1 MSNNVYK
8 PAWPGLNS
16 YAEEDQSR
24 FFGRDREIDLL
35 KDAIGT
41 ESLCTIYG
49 VSGVGKTSLLQAGV
63 FPELRAR
70 CFLPVYLRL
79 GHEKI
84 DRPYAAQIIEG
95 CLAAAR
101 KSRLEVVETCQALG
115 ASEHET
121 LWEWFHRHE
130 FLNAVKKVVR
140 PVLVIDQ
147 FEEVFTQGSDKA
159 EKESWFDEL
168 TDLCSNSVPESVAD
182 FMSNS
187 ENDLAFQTENQTWRT
202 VICLR
207 EDFLSRLEERT
218 VEYPIFK
225 RNRISIGPLSA
236 ENAIEAVLKGG
247 NGIVDLT
254 VAECIVRYVG
264 GSAGKIETPLL
275 SLFCS
280 RLDILRQRAEL
291 PKISQELVEGNKG
304 KILNS
309 FYDESMG
316 LVSASSRDYLEANLL
331 NEGGYR
337 TPVQLDEAERNGVR
351 PEEWKTLERV
361 RLLHVISRDNVQ
373 WLEFSHDTLA
383 PVAKSALER
392 RKADRERHVMQEKLA
407 RSRRRTRRFF
417 YAFVGF
423 IGFICIASFAT
434 WFLFYKEYV
443 AYYREFTKKW
453 GHPVGVGAPLTME
466 QVRHRECSFRMKRK
480 GLYSWRGFHF
490 EPTYAYRV
498 EAVNGRLQPTTA
510 HGMVTY
516 LWGGEDTAEQM
527 QKELD
532 KRNSNTSSASG
543 DSLLWRGEDTTEQNS
558 NSNGAS
564 GGSLYKGD
572 IKSVGKDNTNNNRK
586 SGFLPSTK
594 LGTVCTWEFMC
605 DKDGL
610 PEREIGYD
618 EKGEIVWM
626 MPYAVEAAAN
636 NGKPESAIVHFTMKD
651 GYPARQRLDDA
662 EYVRITYDNDNG
674 YETCHEFRDREGN
687 KTQGPDGAY
696 AQSREYYPSG
706 QLKRVSSLGE
716 NGEYIIDNAGNTGL
730 RFEYSDDNREMC
742 AISFGTNEEMKAVNS
757 GWVKCENQY
766 DEWGN
771 LKEQRFSNKEDQLY
785 CIYGWPVGII
795 ERDAHGLKR
804 SVTLRKQMS
813 DGEGLEQYGLYDF
826 EGNETNVVWRT
837 AKDKTP
843 MCMPGS
849 AVHMICREYAGK
861 DKVSVEWYLDVN
873 NEATTNEN
881 GVARE
886 ERIYNTSTGMLATNN
901 LYALPGQGGVIGYT
915 NVHHLCRSFDGF
927 GNQTGERYF
936 DADGN
941 PTTDNNG
948 VFECQYSW
956 KGGYKVR
963 DDYLAPNGKGGVLGD
978 TNVHHMVKIYNV
990 INGANRCVRE
1000 EYYGCDER
1008 PVADN
1013 NGIARTECTYDTAG
1027 VERRRDLYSADAAG
1041 GIWGS
1046 TNLCHVLETR
1056 DERGNTETQQ
1066 CFDRD
1071 GRYVASDGTGM
1082 VVGRMSYFPGSGD
1095 NPPVISMLD
1104 GFSMPTVGFGNDG
1117 RRCRQTRFYREDGGE
1132 RRVEEVDFGG
1142 NRHIEEKNA
1151 DGNVTSEDFVSARE
1165 GSADFGLHGVAKI
1178 KRRYGIK
1185 PTTLFERLFG
1195 GGVKQKDTCVREIYS
1210 DSTGK
1215 PIVNRFGIA
1224 GWRKETDYSTGKIG
1238 RTKYFDVSS
1247 NETKVVEGKIVVSR
1261 RVRPLGMADNSG
1273 IKVGDIIC
1281 RYNDY
1286 DILHSDLDV
1295 MEQVASTGMRMNK
1308 RIIVARR
1315 NTNGKYDM
1323 IPYLLPTGALDVNL
1337 VDVPISEE
1345 YYKEL
1350 ERDYAAYLKMEQA
1363 NEIRDGNEI
1372 PSYMVATNELFQ
1384 TLDLSGVHSMR
1395 VEIKQDNKSHSVG
1408 FVALDVN
1415 RKQVLIPNAFSKVVV
1430 DDNAQGITVKQD
1442 FYALP
1447 GEGGV
1452 WGCPGVH
1459 HEVRLFDE
1467 KGQMTNECY
1476 FAVSGAPTTNKYGMV
1491 RDEIRYD
1498 ADGERTAIYGYDCAT
1513 NRFRAKMFVGVNDV
1527 LPETPA
1533 DKVGMRKGDV
1543 ICAFSYGTNSV
1554 DFTSGTLCDSTF
1566 AQWVKTI
1573 SAAKEYEKTIVF
1585 ARKSADDFEIVSRA
1599 LPKGLVGFVYGPLL
1613 VFEKE
1618 NAKLQSALKNHAESL
1633 VPKQDAGV
1641 KQPSI
1646 TE

>member
-1 MSNNVYK
+1 MSNNVFK
-8 PAWPGLNS
+8 SAWPGLNS
-16 YAEEDQSR
+16 YEEEDQSR

-35 KDAIGT
+35 KDVIGT

-79 GHEKI
+79 GHDKI

-247 NGIVDLT
+247 DGIVDLT

-280 RLDILRQRAEL
+280 RLDILRQRAGL

-407 RSRRRTRRFF
+407 RSRRRTRRLF

-423 IGFICIASFAT
+423 VGFICIASFAT
-434 WFLFYKEYV
+434 WFLFYKEHV

-453 GHPVGVGAPLTME
+453 GCPVGVGAPLTME

-480 GLYSWRGFHF
+480 GLYSRRGFHF

-516 LWGGEDTAEQM
+516 LWGGENTAKQM

-532 KRNSNTSSASG
+532 KRNSN
-543 DSLLWRGEDTTEQNS
+543 
-558 NSNGAS
+558 
-564 GGSLYKGD
+564 YKGD
-572 IKSVGKDNTNNNRK
+572 AKSVGKDNANDNRK
-586 SGFLPSTK
+586 SGYLTSTK

-626 MPYAVEAAAN
+626 MPYAVEATAN
-636 NGKPESAIVHFTMKD
+636 SGKPESAIVHFTMKD
-651 GYPARQRLDDA
+651 SYSVRQRLDDA
-662 EYVRITYDNDNG
+662 EYVRITYDDKSG
-674 YETCHEFRDREGN
+674 YETKYEFLDRYGN
-687 KTQGPDGAY
+687 ETIGPDGVY
-696 AQSREYYPSG
+696 ARSREYYSSG
-706 QLKRVSSLGE
+706 RLKKHASLDVAG
-716 NGEYIIDNAGNTGL
+716 NYIIDLAGNTGL
-730 RFEYSDDNREMC
+730 RYEYSDDNREMRVT
-742 AISFGTNEEMKAVNS
+742 SFGTNEEAKALND
-757 GWVKCENQY
+757 GWVKCVQRY

-771 LKEQRFSNKEDQLY
+771 LAEQSFYDATNRLALSD
-785 CIYGWPVGII
+785 GWPSAIV
-795 ERDAHGLKR
+795 ERDSYGLKQ
-804 SVTLRKQMS
+804 SVTLRGQMS
-813 DGEGLEQYGLYDF
+813 NGEDLEQYVLFDV
-826 EGNETNVVWRT
+826 EGNATNVVWRN
-837 AKDKTP
+837 ANDKRP
-843 MCMPGS
+843 SCKPGTE
-849 AVHMICREYAGK
+849 VHMICREYAGK
-861 DKVSVEWYLDVN
+861 DRASVEWYLDVN
-873 NEATTNEN
+873 NEAITNEY
-881 GVARE
+881 GVARDVS
-886 ERIYNTSTGMLATNN
+886 IYDTSTGMLDTNN
-901 LYALPGQGGVIGYT
+901 LYALPGQGGALGYT
-915 NVHHLCRSFDGF
+915 NVHHSCTSFDGF

-941 PTTDNNG
+941 PTADNNG
-948 VFECQYSW
+948 VFECKYLWQ
-956 KGGYKVR
+956 GGYKVR
-963 DDYLAPNGKGGVLGD
+963 DDYLAPNGKGGVGGG
-978 TNVHHMVKIYNV
+978 TNVHHMVKIYKTV
-990 INGANRCVRE
+990 NGANLCVCE
-1000 EYYGCDER
+1000 KYYGCDES
-1008 PVADN
+1008 PVAN
-1013 NGIARTECTYDTAG
+1013 NYGVARVEYTYDTAG
-1027 VERRRDLYSADAAG
+1027 VERRRDMYSADAAG
-1041 GIWGS
+1041 GIWGC

-1117 RRCRQTRFYREDGGE
+1117 RRCRVTRFYRKDGGE
-1132 RRVEEVDFGG
+1132 RRTEEVDFSG
-1142 NRHIEEKNA
+1142 NRHIEEKNT
-1151 DGNVTSEDFVSARE
+1151 DGNVTSEEFAGAKD
-1165 GSADFGLHGVAKI
+1165 GGIADFSLHGVAKI
-1178 KRRYGIK
+1178 NRCYGIK
-1185 PTTLFERLFG
+1185 PATLFERIFG
-1195 GGVKQKDTCVREIYS
+1195 GGVKHKDICVREMYL
-1210 DSTGK
+1210 DSSGN
-1215 PIVNRFGIA
+1215 PVVNRFGIA
-1224 GWRKETDYSTGKIG
+1224 GWRKDTDYSSGKIG
-1238 RTKYFDVSS
+1238 NTLYFDVSS
-1247 NETKVVEGKIVVSR
+1247 NEMKVAVGRIVTPS
-1261 RVRPLGMADNSG
+1261 RVRPLGMADKNG

-1281 RYNDY
+1281 HYNDY
-1286 DILHSDLDV
+1286 DILRSSLDV
-1295 MEQVASTGMRMNK
+1295 MEQVVSTGMNDNK
-1308 RIIVARR
+1308 RIVIGRR
-1315 NTNGKYDM
+1315 NKNGQYDI
-1323 IPYLLPTGALDVNL
+1323 IPYILPPGVLNFNL

-1350 ERDYAAYLKMEQA
+1350 EHDYKAYQA
-1363 NEIRDGNEI
+1363 
-1372 PSYMVATNELFQ
+1372 Y
-1384 TLDLSGVHSMR
+1384 
-1395 VEIKQDNKSHSVG
+1395 
-1408 FVALDVN
+1408 
-1415 RKQVLIPNAFSKVVV
+1415 
-1430 DDNAQGITVKQD
+1430 
-1442 FYALP
+1442 
-1447 GEGGV
+1447 
-1452 WGCPGVH
+1452 C
-1459 HEVRLFDE
+1459 
-1467 KGQMTNECY
+1467 
-1476 FAVSGAPTTNKYGMV
+1476 
-1491 RDEIRYD
+1491 
-1498 ADGERTAIYGYDCAT
+1498 
-1513 NRFRAKMFVGVNDV
+1513 
-1527 LPETPA
+1527 
-1533 DKVGMRKGDV
+1533 
-1543 ICAFSYGTNSV
+1543 
-1554 DFTSGTLCDSTF
+1554 
-1566 AQWVKTI
+1566 
-1573 SAAKEYEKTIVF
+1573 
-1585 ARKSADDFEIVSRA
+1585 
-1599 LPKGLVGFVYGPLL
+1599 
-1613 VFEKE
+1613 EKE
-1618 NAKLQSALKNHAESL
+1618 SGMK
-1633 VPKQDAGV
+1633 
-1641 KQPSI
+1641 
-1646 TE
+1646 